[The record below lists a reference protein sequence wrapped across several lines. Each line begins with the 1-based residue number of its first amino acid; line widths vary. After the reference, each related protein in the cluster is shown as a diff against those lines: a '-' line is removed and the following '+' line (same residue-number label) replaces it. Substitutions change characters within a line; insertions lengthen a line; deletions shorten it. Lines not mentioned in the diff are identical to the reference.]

1 MHLRIDP
8 NSGVPLAVQIARGL
22 RLAVSSGR
30 LSPGERL
37 PGSRELA
44 ASLGVNFHTVRRAL
58 AELEAAGILE
68 TRHGVG
74 TFVTER
80 VRLLS
85 PAEFRA
91 LVRAHLERL
100 AEDLAGSGVD
110 AERAEAVLLEEWRRA
125 LGARRVRP

>member
-8 NSGVPLAVQIARGL
+8 NSGIPLALQIARQV
-22 RLAVSSGR
+22 RLGVAAGR

-44 ASLGVNFHTVRRAL
+44 ASLGVNFHTVRRAY
-58 AELEAAGILE
+58 ADLESEGLLV

-74 TFVTER
+74 TFVTEKA
-80 VRLLS
+80 RLLS

-91 LVRAHLERL
+91 LVRAHLERR

-110 AERAEAVLLEEWRRA
+110 GERAEGILLEEWRRA
-125 LGARRVRP
+125 LGARKVRP